1 MTTTKTAATGG
12 VYSNTPNTLEKA
24 SKRTSYSAYN
34 DLLIPEEVAHSRK
47 LSLNLKAKIENDEN
61 HAKNASLLNELVKLK
76 EEIQ

>member
-12 VYSNTPNTLEKA
+12 VYSNTPNTGEKG
-24 SKRTSYSAYN
+24 SKRTSYSAYG

-47 LSLNLKAKIENDEN
+47 LSLNLKAKIESDEN
-61 HAKNASLLNELVKLK
+61 HAKNTLLLNEVMNLK